1 MRRSSLVP
9 GILVLVLAVFALAAC
24 GGGGDDGGGGGDEA
38 GGGAGETTI
47 ALNEVGGSGQSG
59 SATLTADGAKTNVL
73 IVVDGGGS
81 SGTQPAH
88 IHEGTCAQLNP
99 EPAYGLLEVQ
109 NDFSDSTV
117 DVSLDTLIA
126 GDYAI
131 NLHMSPANLE
141 TYTSC
146 GNIE

>member
-1 MRRSSLVP
+1 MRRTSLVP
-9 GILVLVLAVFALAAC
+9 GILAMALAILALAAC

-38 GGGAGETTI
+38 NGGAGETTI
-47 ALNEVGGSGQSG
+47 ALNEVAGSGQSG

-73 IVVDGGGS
+73 IVVDGGS

-88 IHEGTCAQLNP
+88 IHEGTCEKLNP

-117 DVSLDTLIA
+117 DVPLDTLLT
-126 GDYAI
+126 GEYAI
-131 NLHMSPANLE
+131 NLHMSPADLE

-146 GNIE
+146 GNIQ

>member
-9 GILVLVLAVFALAAC
+9 GILVMVLAVFALAAC
-24 GGGGDDGGGGGDEA
+24 GGGGNDEGGGGDETS
-38 GGGAGETTI
+38 GGAGEVTI
-47 ALNEVGGSGQSG
+47 TLNEVAGSGQTG
-59 SATLTADGAKTNVL
+59 TATLTADATITNVL
-73 IVVDGGGS
+73 IVIEGGS

-88 IHEGTCAQLNP
+88 IHKGTCEQLNP

-109 NDFSDSTV
+109 NDFSQSTV
-117 DVSLDTLIA
+117 DVPLDTLIA
-126 GDYAI
+126 GEYAI